1 MKQLIIKI
9 NQSGTVPDS
18 INVPVLNSVPDFK
31 SMAKL
36 GSVPDFISVSDLI
49 VREQ

>member
-18 INVPVLNSVPDFK
+18 INVP
-31 SMAKL
+31 
-36 GSVPDFISVSDLI
+36 DFISVPDLI

>member
-1 MKQLIIKI
+1 MPIIDETTYNKI

-36 GSVPDFISVSDLI
+36 ESVPDLK

>member
-18 INVPVLNSVPDFK
+18 INVPVLNSVPDFI
-31 SMAKL
+31 
-36 GSVPDFISVSDLI
+36 SVPDSK
-49 VREQ
+49 VRGQ

>member
-1 MKQLIIKI
+1 MPIIDETTYNKI
-9 NQSGTVPDS
+9 NHSGTVPDS

-36 GSVPDFISVSDLI
+36 ESAPDLK